1 MFGRAVHIG
10 TGAILERILLIALFM
25 SVVSC
30 GSPKD
35 AVMSDSPGQ
44 PATAAVE
51 AEAPAPPE
59 APVPP
64 SAPVSSESPAPSKA
78 AETQKL
84 LTSNT
89 SLAFSEAGDLE
100 EIVGFLA
107 SDELK
112 GRDTGSE
119 GLDQAAA
126 FLASRLEAYGISP
139 YFGSYRDT
147 LVNTKEVAYN
157 IVGVVPGSDPEL
169 SGEIILIGAHYDHI
183 GIVPLKNG
191 DGIANGANDN
201 ASGTATVLELAR
213 YFAASGAPKRSLV
226 FAFFSAEERG
236 LLGSKH
242 LAEKLQQSG
251 AELYGM
257 LNFEMTGVPMKA
269 KDYLVYLTG
278 YHKSNLAE
286 VSNNYGGDDLVG
298 YLPQA
303 ADYNLFQRSDN
314 YSFFQIYKV
323 PAHTFS
329 TFDFTNY
336 AYYHQPGDESN
347 EMDFTHMAELV
358 NRMIPVVSGIANA
371 SEAELK
377 LR

>member
-1 MFGRAVHIG
+1 MGRRTNHIDIG
-10 TGAILERILLIALFM
+10 TIPLSILLFALVL

-35 AVMSDSPGQ
+35 AVMPDSTVP
-44 PATAAVE
+44 PATATIE
-51 AEAPAPPE
+51 GTGPAPPE
-59 APVPP
+59 APISPK
-64 SAPVSSESPAPSKA
+64 APESPERTVPQKAAENPLPLKSSPAFSKA
-78 AETQKL
+78 A
-84 LTSNT
+84 
-89 SLAFSEAGDLE
+89 DLE
-100 EIVGFLA
+100 EIVNFLA

-119 GLDQAAA
+119 GLAQAAA
-126 FLASRLEAYGISP
+126 FLASRLESYGVSP
-139 YFGSYRDT
+139 YFASYRDT

-157 IVGVVPGSDPEL
+157 VVGVIPGSDPEL

-213 YFAASGAPKRSLV
+213 YFSASGAPKRSLV

-286 VSNNYGGDDLVG
+286 VANGYGGDDLVG

-323 PAHTFS
+323 PSHTFS

-336 AYYHQPGDESN
+336 AYYHQPGDESS
-347 EMDFTHMAELV
+347 EMDFAHMAELV

-371 SEAELK
+371 PEAELK